1 MTKELVMSSQRI
13 LVIDDDTQ
21 ILNVLKG
28 FLTHMGY
35 EAIVTDS
42 WEEGIRLFEKEEFSL
57 IILDVHM
64 PGRDGFQVARE
75 LKTKNTDQKIVIIT
89 GLQAGEVYK
98 KLKATE
104 VDFNAI
110 LYKPFT
116 AQKMEEVLADL
127 LKRA

>member
-1 MTKELVMSSQRI
+1 MCSQRI

-75 LKTKNTDQKIVIIT
+75 LKTKNTDQCCKFFGIINVSIIRSYLRYSWKQDT
-89 GLQAGEVYK
+89 VK
-98 KLKATE
+98 
-104 VDFNAI
+104 
-110 LYKPFT
+110 
-116 AQKMEEVLADL
+116 
-127 LKRA
+127 